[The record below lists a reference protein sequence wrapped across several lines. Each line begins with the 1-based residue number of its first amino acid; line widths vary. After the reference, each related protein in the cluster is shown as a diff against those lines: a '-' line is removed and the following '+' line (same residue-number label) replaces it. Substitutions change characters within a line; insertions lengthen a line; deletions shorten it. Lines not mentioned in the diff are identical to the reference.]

1 MAILTPSSP
10 SGSDF
15 RLLRFT
21 INAVAP
27 KGNFSARCVDILEV
41 ADFEEENRQV
51 PGTMIKKDKIA
62 FLFAVVKD
70 GATSFVQS
78 WDMNITGGE
87 KSNLVKFICDML
99 GEKPGPGFDTSSLLG
114 KVFNITVNKR
124 TSQKGLDYAYLHSIA
139 PSFNEDAD
147 KTLPAL
153 EDIKLDGERRHPLTK
168 TETQKDP
175 F

>member
-1 MAILTPSSP
+1 MAILQASTP

-15 RLLRFT
+15 RLLRFI

-27 KGNFSARCVDILEV
+27 KGNFIGRLVDILEV
-41 ADFEEENRQV
+41 ADFEEENRQM

-62 FLFAVVKD
+62 FLFAVQKD
-70 GATSFVQS
+70 DKISFVQS

-87 KSNLVKFICDML
+87 KSNLVKFLTNML

-114 KVFNITVNKR
+114 KVFNITVNTK
-124 TSQKGLDYAYLHSIA
+124 TSQKGLEYAYLHSIA
-139 PSFNEDAD
+139 PVFDDDAET
-147 KTLPAL
+147 KIPAI
-153 EDIKLDGERRHPLTK
+153 EKITLDGDRRHPLPAS
-168 TETQKDP
+168 TQKDP